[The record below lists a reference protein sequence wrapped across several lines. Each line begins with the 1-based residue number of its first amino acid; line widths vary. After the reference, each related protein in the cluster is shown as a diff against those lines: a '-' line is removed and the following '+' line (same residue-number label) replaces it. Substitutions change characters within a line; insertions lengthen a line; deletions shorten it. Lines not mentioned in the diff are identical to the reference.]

1 MDDYMQEQSPQRYR
15 CHMRTRSG
23 MFAQYDGY
31 VDVYSAS
38 DDRDELHRA
47 AVAELRRTAFPDY
60 SASMWQLDNAELI
73 GRQGEL

>member
-1 MDDYMQEQSPQRYR
+1 MMDENMQEQPTQRYR

-47 AVAELRRTAFPDY
+47 AVAELRRTSFPDY
-60 SASMWQLDNAELI
+60 SAAMWQLDSVTEVPR
-73 GRQGEL
+73 G